1 MKKSRAITI
10 ILAILA
16 MLFWGTL
23 FPYIK
28 IGYKA
33 FKVDT
38 SSTADILIFASIRF
52 LICGL
57 LLSVFC
63 LLNRKRIG
71 TPQKHDILQIA
82 IMGFFAIFL
91 HYAFT
96 YIGLSVTDSSKTAL
110 LKQLGTLFYVSFA
123 FLFVKEEEYSINKI
137 VGVMVGFFGIVSINS
152 GGGKVNF
159 SYGDILI
166 ILASVCT
173 VISSIMSK
181 KSVKNE
187 SVLWVTGIS
196 QLFGGVLLLLI
207 GIQMYIGN
215 AKGFLHWGYNYYYGI
230 LSHGVFN
237 PMINPCGY
245 KQLAGASY
253 IVYPDI
259 NGKAIPSLRM
269 KVFYEA
275 INDYRALQALEEL
288 VGRNKVIDFINKI
301 AGRVDYKYSP
311 TNEELFEIR
320 QKINGEISKNIKSK

>member
-1 MKKSRAITI
+1 MKKSRTITI

-152 GGGKVNF
+152 GGGKVSF

-207 GIQMYIGN
+207 GI
-215 AKGFLHWGYNYYYGI
+215 I
-230 LSHGVFN
+230 LGGKFPTFSF
-237 PMINPCGY
+237 
-245 KQLAGASY
+245 
-253 IVYPDI
+253 
-259 NGKAIPSLRM
+259 KAIAVLAYICLASIGGYTLWYYVQRRAELSLLFIIKFAEPLFACIFGAILLHENIFKLQYLFAFLFISSGIFIGSSKIDDNKTTLKIEEI
-269 KVFYEA
+269 KV
-275 INDYRALQALEEL
+275 
-288 VGRNKVIDFINKI
+288 
-301 AGRVDYKYSP
+301 
-311 TNEELFEIR
+311 
-320 QKINGEISKNIKSK
+320 